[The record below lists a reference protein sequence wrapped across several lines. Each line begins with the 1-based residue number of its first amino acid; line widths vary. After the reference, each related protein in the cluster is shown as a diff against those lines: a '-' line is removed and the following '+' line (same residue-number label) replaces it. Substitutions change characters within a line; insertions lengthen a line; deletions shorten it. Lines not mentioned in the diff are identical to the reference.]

1 MILLTESGQFDSF
14 VQFITVLLLFLFVLV
29 ITYVVT
35 RWLSGVQKAQMAGK
49 NMELIETMRISNSK
63 YIQIMRAGDRYL
75 VIAVCKDTV
84 TLLAE
89 LSKEELSFS
98 LQNER
103 ADNLSFREIFD
114 KIKPEQNRK
123 DNK

>member
-98 LQNER
+98 LHNER

>member
-1 MILLTESGQFDSF
+1 MILLTESEQFDSF
-14 VQFITVLLLFLFVLV
+14 IQFITVLLLFLFVLV

-35 RWLSGVQKAQMAGK
+35 RWLSGVQKAQMSGK

-63 YIQIMRAGDRYL
+63 YMQIMRAGNKYL

-89 LSKEELSFS
+89 LSKEELS
-98 LQNER
+98 LAYENESM
-103 ADNLSFREIFD
+103 DTISFREILD
-114 KIKPEQNRK
+114 RIKPEQNRK
-123 DNK
+123 DN